1 MILREELEKLEY
13 EKLSP
18 FATKSAETKGRAIPE
33 EKDELRTE
41 FQRDRDRIIH
51 SKSLRRLMHKTQVF
65 LAPEGDHFRTR
76 LTHTLEVSQIARTI
90 ARALNLNEDLT
101 EAIAM
106 GHDLGHTPFG
116 HNGEDFLNQKHP
128 GGFEHNV
135 QSLRVVDVLERNHS
149 GRTMN
154 LTDEVRDGIVNH
166 SGKLVPYTLEG
177 QIVKFSD
184 RIAYINH
191 DIDDAIR
198 GGIISEEDI
207 PKECIEHIGHD
218 HRTRIAYLVKDIVKA
233 SDGQNM
239 IVQSDEAAKYMN
251 ILRDYMFEAVYRNP
265 RVKQDAELE
274 KIQTLIFS
282 LYDYYMAH
290 EEELPAELLELKAK
304 DGLNEIVKD
313 HIAGMTDRYAINLYG
328 ELFVPAGWKLR
339 R

>member
-116 HNGEDFLNQKHP
+116 HNGEDFLNQKNP

-218 HRTRIAYLVKDIVKA
+218 HRTRISYLVKDIVKA